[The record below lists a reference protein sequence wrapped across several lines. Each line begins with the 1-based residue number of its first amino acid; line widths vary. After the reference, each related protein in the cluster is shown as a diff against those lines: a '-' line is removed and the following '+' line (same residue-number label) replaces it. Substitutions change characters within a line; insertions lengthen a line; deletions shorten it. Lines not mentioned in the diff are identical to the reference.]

1 MVIDPLGCL
10 GEIVQ
15 FPCLEDNYGFLIRDA
30 SSGQVVAIDTPDAVA
45 ILAVLDERKWP
56 LDYILNT
63 HWHADHVGGNAALKL
78 ATGAR
83 VVAPQIEMTRIPDV
97 DIAIGDGA
105 IISLGALEIVAMAT
119 SGHTLGHMSFYI
131 PKLESIFVGDT
142 LFVMGCG
149 RIFEG
154 TSGMMWHSLAKI
166 AALPDQTRV
175 YCAHEYSAA
184 NALFA
189 VTIDDSTETLARAE
203 HLLAMRD
210 RGEPTVPTTVGIER
224 KTNPFLR
231 LPDKIIGSAE
241 VKAAQFA
248 RLRAQKD
255 KF

>member
-1 MVIDPLGCL
+1 MVIDTVACA

-15 FPCLEDNYGFLIRDA
+15 FPCLEDNYGFLVRDA
-30 SSGQVVAIDTPDAVA
+30 SSGQVAAVDTPDPDA
-45 ILAVLDERKWP
+45 ILAVLKERKWS

-63 HWHADHVGGNAALKL
+63 HWHEDHVGGNAALKS
-78 ATGAR
+78 ATGAK

-105 IISLGALEIVAMAT
+105 MISLGALKIVALAT
-119 SGHTLGHMSFYI
+119 AGHTLGHLSFHV
-131 PKLESIFVGDT
+131 PELESIFVGDT

-154 TSGMMWHSLAKI
+154 TSEMMWRSLGRI
-166 AALPDQTRV
+166 AALPDNTRI

-189 VTIDDSTETLARAE
+189 VTVDDSPETVARAE
-203 HLLAMRD
+203 HLLAARD
-210 RGEPTVPTTVGIER
+210 RGEPTVPTTVGVER
-224 KTNPFLR
+224 RTNPFLR
-231 LPDKIIGSAE
+231 LPNDMPGSAE
-241 VKAAQFA
+241 VKAARFA
-248 RLRAQKD
+248 QLRAQKD

>member
-1 MVIDPLGCL
+1 MVTDSLECP

-30 SSGQVVAIDTPDAVA
+30 SSGQVVAVDTPDVAA
-45 ILAVLDERKWP
+45 ILSALEERKWP

-63 HWHADHVGGNAALKL
+63 HWHEDHVGGNVALKA

-83 VVAPQIEMTRIPDV
+83 IIAPQVEMARIPGIDV
-97 DIAIGDGA
+97 AVGDGA
-105 IISLGALEIVAMAT
+105 TIALGTLTIVAMAT
-119 SGHTLGHMSFYI
+119 AGHTLGHLSFHI
-131 PKLESIFVGDT
+131 PELDSIFVGDT

-154 TSGMMWHSLAKI
+154 TAEMMWHSLGRI
-166 AALPDQTRV
+166 AALPDQTKI

-189 VTIDDSTETLARAE
+189 VAVDDSVDTVARAE
-203 HLLAMRD
+203 QILAMRD

-224 KTNPFLR
+224 RTNPFIH
-231 LPDKIIGSAE
+231 LPDGVAGGAG
-241 VKAAQFA
+241 VKAERFAQ
-248 RLRAQKD
+248 LRAQKD